1 MHKTS
6 SRYVVFLA
14 CLVDRISCSTARF
27 TSGIGRSDFVRVH
40 GNSSHVS
47 ARPSKCREVPMCPS
61 KVPFL
66 ASYSPPRHHVGSTD
80 RVFHPRPWSDA
91 STSWWVDTSFVS
103 SSPWMDAS
111 SFVRVVLSPEGGSKS
126 PAPGRP
132 VGDDRRRDGV
142 AAPSASWRGSQRVQ
156 HTHSSA
162 SYVSRVVVLQNEQAR
177 VGRRVRTPLGSRART
192 RRRPWRRNGHR
203 GILHPFSPSQC
214 GSGLCGG
221 SHLASI
227 PRASTTNGFDA
238 THASRACARDM
249 EPSGDPRAKRKR
261 EGDAKANHRGGRGGR
276 AGKRGRPK
284 QRVVEGEPNQ
294 DPHERCNADEYV
306 HRMLVDVLLVNVS
319 EEKQPS
325 HAGTSQGDTKVYLPR
340 LAEELDQERMGK
352 VDEEKKAELHIRNVH
367 VETAM
372 MERILRVGI
381 DGDGKLQGVENARNQ
396 AWKYLHDCWVRAQ
409 EVERELEPNQAV
421 DDGKERRRSKRKK
434 RNEPHIEQAQK
445 GLEEIK
451 LLAARLGGALLI
463 EPTVFTGNSKLEELC
478 ITLLDGTVHDPNFLR
493 EVYRE
498 LEHQGEM
505 RRVMDPNFSALR
517 RKMKDMCVSA
527 KNQESYM
534 AALKLLCN
542 QRTLPCL
549 VEHQQFLPRPGTSL
563 REIERGTFLGP
574 LFRFSSCSS
583 SDPKAPDA
591 FASSGPDFSRA
602 KVEIISRSIRNSIRD
617 VQMVQVDVLR
627 DLMNPT
633 TRDKAVQW
641 LDRTLLAGT
650 ESRKHFP
657 DQSKLCSS
665 GFAINLTHSLLVLN
679 NEFLSNRPRRCADLS
694 LDVLCQKPGSFF
706 PGGPLLNEEGT
717 YAAGELAQ
725 AFCTWE
731 SIPTHEVLFLCALRA
746 FHCFLTPLSGRHEML
761 AQQILRSQSMPTFD
775 PVHNRW
781 LESEMHTNLAQKFA
795 VDAHLCDPGF
805 IYQVV
810 HFAVFVG
817 LKLLETARAGFTCT
831 CGNGRFS
838 YAYNAMNSV
847 ASSCVCLPTEDPE
860 GCRGLPQYVL
870 GDVCEVLLW
879 VCKFV
884 PNSLTN
890 SYIGPSVVAFAGA
903 FLSSPAFVQS
913 VHLRARLGDMLF
925 ELFGR
930 RRDINKIGISILSL
944 DNLAVGGLAD
954 GLVSL
959 YVDAGRTGVSSTEL
973 HRYKIARLVQRC
985 WKVLF
990 GGKDVKVNIPDCNR
1004 DIYRKFAHAVL
1015 NEYCLMHDTWVHL
1028 CELREMRSV
1037 LLNQN
1042 DGESQNT
1049 LMQAL
1054 NETQIA
1060 ALEDRTYDCFRLASE
1075 MVKMMCYWS
1084 VVIPGVFLEEC
1095 FIQRVSDVLNSTL
1108 NTLIKLHPDDVLD
1121 KKSTREAIMKTRRSL
1136 KDVLKTYLNFAVAN
1150 PDFSKAVV
1158 ESGLYEEDMFSKG
1171 LDALKSSKRVDD
1183 SDKLYSCV
1191 KRFSLTLSE
1200 VGSSGQDV
1208 EESDDVP
1215 DEFLDPVMQV
1225 VMTEPVMLPSNNV
1238 LDRKTILQHLMNT
1251 PSDPFTR
1258 EPLTIESCKPLP
1270 KLQQRI
1276 HAYLQSRNKM

>member
-1 MHKTS
+1 MHLDGGVVECLPSIHSFLFLILDRVATIPSYAQHHPVRPQPS
-6 SRYVVFLA
+6 SLHFPSTPFLLFHREETPTGGSLDLGGA
-14 CLVDRISCSTARF
+14 SLVGPVCLVFFSLF
-27 TSGIGRSDFVRVH
+27 FVFVRV
-40 GNSSHVS
+40 
-47 ARPSKCREVPMCPS
+47 
-61 KVPFL
+61 
-66 ASYSPPRHHVGSTD
+66 YD
-80 RVFHPRPWSDA
+80 
-91 STSWWVDTSFVS
+91 
-103 SSPWMDAS
+103 
-111 SFVRVVLSPEGGSKS
+111 
-126 PAPGRP
+126 
-132 VGDDRRRDGV
+132 
-142 AAPSASWRGSQRVQ
+142 
-156 HTHSSA
+156 
-162 SYVSRVVVLQNEQAR
+162 
-177 VGRRVRTPLGSRART
+177 RT
-192 RRRPWRRNGHR
+192 RRDVCRAA
-203 GILHPFSPSQC
+203 
-214 GSGLCGG
+214 SGVDDTRVTC
-221 SHLASI
+221 
-227 PRASTTNGFDA
+227 
-238 THASRACARDM
+238 ACAREM
-249 EPSGDPRAKRKR
+249 EAAAEDARAKRKR
-261 EGDAKANHRGGRGGR
+261 EEGTEANLARG
-276 AGKRGRPK
+276 RGRPAKKQERTK
-284 QRVVEGEPNQ
+284 QREDEKEGHR
-294 DPHERCNADEYV
+294 DPRETCNADEYV
-306 HRMLVDVLLVNVS
+306 HRMLEDVMLVHVS
-319 EEKQPS
+319 EDKQETNV
-325 HAGTSQGDTKVYLPR
+325 GTNQGNAKVYLPR
-340 LAEELDQERMGK
+340 LAEELNQERRRK
-352 VDEEKKAELHIRNVH
+352 VDDEMKRDVRIRDVH

-372 MERILRVGI
+372 MERILRAEKG
-381 DGDGKLQGVENARNQ
+381 GDGMIQGEQNATNR
-396 AWKYLHDCWVRAQ
+396 AWKYIHDCYVRAQ
-409 EVERELEPNQAV
+409 EVERELEPNQAI
-421 DDGKERRRSKRKK
+421 DDGTERRRSKRRK
-434 RNEPHIEQAQK
+434 RNEPHVEDAK
-445 GLEEIK
+445 RGLQEVK
-451 LLAARLGGALLI
+451 LLAARLGGTLLI
-463 EPTVFTGNSKLEELC
+463 EPTVFSGNFKPEELC
-478 ITLLDGTVHDPNFLR
+478 ITLLDGTIHDQNFLR

-505 RRVMDPNFSALR
+505 RRVLDPNFNALHR
-517 RKMKDMCVSA
+517 RMKGMCVSA
-527 KNQESYM
+527 RNQESYL

-542 QRTLPCL
+542 QRTLPYL
-549 VEHQQFLPRPGTSL
+549 VEHQRFLPRPGTSL

-583 SDPKAPDA
+583 SDPKSPDA
-591 FASSGPDFSRA
+591 FASSGPEFSRA
-602 KVEIISRSIRNSIRD
+602 KVEIISRSIRTAIHD
-617 VQMVQVDVLR
+617 VQVVQVNMLR
-627 DLMNPT
+627 DLMNPA
-633 TRDKAVQW
+633 TRGKAVQW

-665 GFAINLTHSLLVLN
+665 GFAINLTHALLVLN
-679 NEFLSNRPRRCADLS
+679 NEFLSHRPRRCADLS
-694 LDVLCQKPGSFF
+694 FDVLRQKPGSFF
-706 PGGPLLNEEGT
+706 PGGPLLNGEGT

-731 SIPTHEVLFLCALRA
+731 SVPTHEVIFFCALRA

-795 VDAHLCDPGF
+795 VDAHLCEPAF

-817 LKLLETARAGFTCT
+817 LKLLETARTGFTCS

-838 YAYNAMNSV
+838 YAYNSTNSV
-847 ASSCVCLPTEDPE
+847 SSSCVCLPTEVPE
-860 GCRGLPQYVL
+860 GCRGLPQYLL

-879 VCKFV
+879 VCKFA

-903 FLSSPAFVQS
+903 FLSSPAFVHS
-913 VHLRARLGDMLF
+913 VHLRARLSDMLF
-925 ELFGR
+925 ELYGR
-930 RRDINKIGISILSL
+930 RRDVNKTGVSILSL
-944 DNLAVGGLAD
+944 DSLAVNGLAD
-954 GLVSL
+954 GLVSM
-959 YVDAGRTGVSSTEL
+959 YVDAGKTGVSSTEL

-990 GGKDVKVNIPDCNR
+990 GGKDVKVNIPEGKR
-1004 DIYRKFAHAVL
+1004 DTYRKFAHAVL

-1037 LLNQN
+1037 LLNRN
-1042 DGESQNT
+1042 DGENQNT

-1054 NETQIA
+1054 NETHVA

-1108 NTLIKLHPDDVLD
+1108 NTLIKLQPDDALD

-1183 SDKLYSCV
+1183 GDKLYSCV
-1191 KRFSLTLSE
+1191 KRFSLSLTE
-1200 VGSSGQDV
+1200 VGNSGKDV
-1208 EESDDVP
+1208 EEPDDVP

-1225 VMTEPVMLPSNNV
+1225 IMTEPVMLPSNNV

-1258 EPLTIESCKPLP
+1258 EPLTIENCKPLP
-1270 KLQQRI
+1270 RLQERI